1 MATLKSLF
9 LTLCALMPMV
19 IANLEVRV
27 SSPIV
32 TLDSGSFIGTTSN
45 GINNFLGI
53 PFAQPPVGDLRFR
66 LPQELGPYTGM
77 HNASTFGY
85 PCPQQ
90 ALPPFNLSALPKETA
105 AFIQSLNNF
114 SGTTAGTTD
123 SEDCL
128 TLNVLSP
135 AIAEPGANLP
145 VVAWIYGGGFEDGST
160 GIYNATEIVL
170 RSIKLGEPIIYVSMN
185 YRVSAFGF
193 LASQEVKDAGVGN
206 LGLHDQ
212 RMALGW
218 IQKYI
223 CAFGGDPTK
232 VTIWGESAGAISVA
246 LHMVANDGNSD
257 GLFRAAFM
265 QSGSPPSTG
274 DITLG
279 QPFYDDLVNSTGCS
293 GSSDT
298 LSCLRTVP
306 YLTLKAA
313 VDSTPSLFDYQSLA
327 LTWQPRVD
335 GIFLTHSPQ
344 KLVLDGKVA
353 DIPFITGDCDDEG
366 TLFSL
371 SSLNITTSAEL
382 HGYIATRILPLAS
395 SEEVDK
401 LLELYPQNITQG
413 SPFGTGEQNAITPQF
428 KRIAAILGDII
439 FQSTRRFFLQQR
451 SGKQKTYSYLSK
463 RFKNLPV
470 IGSLHGS
477 DLLYTYGPGE
487 LMDYLIHFVTNMD
500 PNGGSSPLW
509 PQYTTAYPD
518 LMTFLPSNGT
528 SITQDTYR
536 ANGLDYITSINLPHA
551 I

>member
-1 MATLKSLF
+1 MASLKSSF
-9 LTLCALMPMV
+9 LTLCAVMPMV
-19 IANLEVRV
+19 LANLEVA
-27 SSPIV
+27 SPTV
-32 TLDSGSFIGTTSN
+32 TLDSGSFTGTTSN

-66 LPQELGPYTGM
+66 LPQELGPYTGI
-77 HNASTFGY
+77 HNASTFGHS
-85 PCPQQ
+85 CPQQ
-90 ALPPFNLSALPKETA
+90 AIRPFNLTALPKEA
-105 AFIQSLNNF
+105 ADFVQNVKFS
-114 SGTTAGTTD
+114 SGTTTITTD

-128 TLNVLSP
+128 TLNVVAP
-135 AIAEPGANLP
+135 AFAEPGANLP
-145 VVAWIYGGGFEDGST
+145 VVAWIYGGGFEIGST
-160 GIYNATEIVL
+160 GIYNASEIVL
-170 RSIKLGEPIIYVSMN
+170 RSIELGEPIIYVSMN

-193 LASQEVKDAGVGN
+193 LASQEVKDAGIGN

-232 VTIWGESAGAISVA
+232 VTIWGESAGALSVA
-246 LHMVANDGNSD
+246 LHMVTNDGNSD

-265 QSGSPPSTG
+265 QSGSPLSTG

-298 LSCLRTVP
+298 LSCLRMVP
-306 YLTLKAA
+306 YVTLKAA
-313 VDSTPSLFDYQSLA
+313 MDSTPSFLDYQSLA

-344 KLVLDGKVA
+344 NLVLDGKVV

-366 TLFSL
+366 TLFAL

-382 HGYIATRILPLAS
+382 HDYIATIILPRAS

-413 SPFGTGEQNAITPQF
+413 SPFGTGEQNAITSQF
-428 KRIAAILGDII
+428 KRVAALLGDIS
-439 FQSTRRFFLQQR
+439 FQAPRRFFLQQR

-463 RFKNLPV
+463 RLKSLPV
-470 IGSLHGS
+470 FGSLHGV
-477 DLLYTYGPGE
+477 DLLDTYSPGE
-487 LMDYLIHFVTNMD
+487 LMDYLIHFVTTLD

-509 PQYTTAYPD
+509 PQYTPECPD
-518 LMTFLPSNGT
+518 LMTFLPTEGT
-528 SITQDTYR
+528 NITKDTYR
-536 ANGLDYITSINLPHA
+536 AEGIQFITDLSLSHLV
-551 I
+551 

>member
-1 MATLKSLF
+1 MASLKSSL
-9 LTLCALMPMV
+9 LALCAVMPLV
-19 IANLEVRV
+19 LANLEVA
-27 SSPIV
+27 SPTV

-45 GINNFLGI
+45 GINSFLGI

-66 LPQELGPYTGM
+66 LPQGLGPYTGIY
-77 HNASTFGY
+77 NASTFGHS
-85 PCPQQ
+85 CPQQ
-90 ALPPFNLSALPKETA
+90 ALPPFNLTALPKEA
-105 AFIQSLNNF
+105 ADFIQNVNF
-114 SGTTAGTTD
+114 SGTITTD

-128 TLNVLSP
+128 TLNVVAP
-135 AIAEPGANLP
+135 AVAEPGANLP
-145 VVAWIYGGGFEDGST
+145 VVAWIYGGGFEVGST

-170 RSIKLGEPIIYVSMN
+170 RSIELGEPIIYVSMN

-232 VTIWGESAGAISVA
+232 VTIWGQSAGAISVA
-246 LHMVANDGNSD
+246 LHMVVNDGNSD

-265 QSGSPPSTG
+265 QSGSPLSTG

-279 QPFYDDLVNSTGCS
+279 QPFYDFLVNSTGCS

-306 YLTLKAA
+306 YVTLKAA
-313 VDSTPSLFDYQSLA
+313 MDNTPSFFDYQSLA

-335 GIFLTHSPQ
+335 GVFLTHSPQ

-353 DIPFITGDCDDEG
+353 DIPFITGGCDDEG

-382 HGYIATRILPLAS
+382 HDYSSTIILPLAS

-401 LLELYPQNITQG
+401 LLELYPQNVTQG

-428 KRIAAILGDII
+428 KRIAAILGDIA
-439 FQSTRRFFLQQR
+439 FQAPRRSFLQQR

-463 RFKNLPV
+463 RLKDLPV
-470 IGSLHGS
+470 FGSLHGS
-477 DLLYTYGPGE
+477 DVPYTYGPGE
-487 LMDYLIHFVTNMD
+487 LMDYLIHFVTNLD

-509 PQYTTAYPD
+509 PQYTPECPD
-518 LMTFLPSNGT
+518 LMTFLPTSGT
-528 SITQDTYR
+528 NITKDTYR
-536 ANGLDYITSINLPHA
+536 AEGIQFITELTRSHLV
-551 I
+551 